1 MIKSKLQNTKKAS
14 NQKYLQLN
22 NKRQLIDANPA
33 IKMQNRKIRPRNLK
47 NRDKMKKKEER
58 KCLRTLSY
66 NIKNGILIP
75 SG

>member
-1 MIKSKLQNTKKAS
+1 
-14 NQKYLQLN
+14 
-22 NKRQLIDANPA
+22 
-33 IKMQNRKIRPRNLK
+33 MQNRKIRPRNLK